1 MSIELET
8 IAESGKAPR
17 TRIKDVKSAHSIY
30 MAMRQAD
37 DASSLDRVKIQS
49 MLDGE
54 PPYSPNQLKAL
65 GQGYRANLNFG
76 EASAALETALSAYSD
91 LVNSVDKLVSVKT
104 SFGDPSQRLEWEN
117 IISEEFHRTVTD
129 WDEFFYKQQMLA
141 HQFVAYGVGLAFF
154 EDSRNWQWNVCGMKD
169 FKVPRGTPASDTK
182 FEILTIERNF
192 LAGELYQYIE
202 NPNLS

>member
-117 IISEEFHRTVTD
+117 IISEEFHRTVLARVFVSWIFIKPYYTYNVVSIYEFLEKRFGPQSRQAASAIFLVTRALASGTRLYVPYRDWETD
-129 WDEFFYKQQMLA
+129 RK
-141 HQFVAYGVGLAFF
+141 
-154 EDSRNWQWNVCGMKD
+154 STR
-169 FKVPRGTPASDTK
+169 
-182 FEILTIERNF
+182 
-192 LAGELYQYIE
+192 
-202 NPNLS
+202 